1 MTISL
6 KVFIENSEK
15 IITLDDPITLNS
27 CSKMFVNSINI
38 FWNYDNLKQN
48 IHHYTYDT
56 KGANTK
62 INLKDGYYT
71 FDLIKT
77 EFENVGDIEL
87 EKVDYS
93 GKCKIQ
99 SDKELNLQTFAPIL
113 GFPVNK
119 VISPNTWVESDNEV
133 NINNN
138 LDYVSISCNMIDK
151 SQNFVNG
158 KRSDI
163 LIQIPITT
171 HQNLKGSVSR
181 IYPPE
186 GKGIKLSNG
195 IYNEIKFKVE
205 GNNSAYIGKVLL
217 EMTINKRVSSTVI
230 KVKKM

>member
-15 IITLDDPITLNS
+15 IITLDNPITLNS
-27 CSKMFVNSINI
+27 CSKMFVNAVTI
-38 FWNYDNLKQN
+38 FWNYNNLNQN
-48 IHHYTYDT
+48 IHYTYDT

-71 FDLIKT
+71 FDQIKT
-77 EFENVGDIEL
+77 EFENVGDIKL

-119 VISPNTWVESDNEV
+119 VISPNTLTESDNEV
-133 NINNN
+133 NIDNN
-138 LDYVSISCNMIDK
+138 LEYVNISCNMIDK

-171 HQNLKGSVSR
+171 HQKLKVV
-181 IYPPE
+181 
-186 GKGIKLSNG
+186 
-195 IYNEIKFKVE
+195 F
-205 GNNSAYIGKVLL
+205 L
-217 EMTINKRVSSTVI
+217 EFIPQKE
-230 KVKKM
+230 KE

>member
-15 IITLDDPITLNS
+15 TITLDNPIRLNS
-27 CSKMFVNSINI
+27 CSNISVNAVTI
-38 FWNYDNLKQN
+38 FWNYNNLSEN
-48 IHHYTYDT
+48 IHYTY
-56 KGANTK
+56 NNRK

-71 FDLIKT
+71 FDLLKT

-87 EKVDYS
+87 EKVEYN

-99 SDKELNLQTFAPIL
+99 SDEDLNLQTIAPIL

-119 VISPNTWVESDNEV
+119 VISPNTWVESDNVV

-138 LDYVSISCNMIDK
+138 LDYVNISCNMIDK

-205 GNNSAYIGKVLL
+205 GNNSASIGMVLL
-217 EMTINKRVSSTVI
+217 EMTINK
-230 KVKKM
+230 